1 MLWDSRKLLSPRSP
15 QERKGR
21 IIEEIQYS
29 CRYACE
35 NEGYIPS
42 FSNEMLNRGGD
53 FNHFIPIGVLY
64 LIYSNEHTTAAKRGG
79 RLSKNR
85 AKRLPLRF
93 SSHCGMSFHDA

>member
-21 IIEEIQYS
+21 IIEVIQYS

-64 LIYSNEHTTAAKRGG
+64 LIYSNEHTTPPREAVASVRIVRSDSRFGFPPLAA
-79 RLSKNR
+79 
-85 AKRLPLRF
+85 
-93 SSHCGMSFHDA
+93 